1 MGTYIIMEK
10 MKELDGGDENIEPIK
25 VILLGDS
32 GVGKTN
38 IILRYLKNEFDSNS
52 ISTIGTTFG
61 VKELI
66 KNKKT
71 YNLNI
76 WDTTGQEIYRS
87 VTKLFIQGAKIVI
100 LVYCINN
107 KNTFKSLD
115 FWYNSIIEI
124 CGEDVILAI
133 VGNKTDL
140 FDQEDDNPD
149 FISEEMGQK
158 YAVTKKAFFKL
169 VSAKIDKKGID
180 SLFEQLLDEYIK
192 KYDSTASVTK
202 VIEKEVKNNIVIEK
216 KKNNKKH
223 KKKKFC

>member
-1 MGTYIIMEK
+1 MEK

-202 VIEKEVKNNIVIEK
+202 VLEKEVKNNIVIEK

>member
-1 MGTYIIMEK
+1 MT
-10 MKELDGGDENIEPIK
+10 DADEYNMMIK
-25 VILLGDS
+25 VVLIGDS

>member
-1 MGTYIIMEK
+1 MEK

>member
-1 MGTYIIMEK
+1 MEK

-202 VIEKEVKNNIVIEK
+202 FIEKEVKNNIVIEK